1 MTRSYR
7 RRVQV
12 WAEDL
17 GGAPRRPCL
26 PELEAGPEVRTGVGR
41 RGCPRVS
48 CPVQGLAGRQEGWG
62 GEQEG
67 TGSDSSSRICFS
79 CSGRKTGR
87 QWPRAAGQ
95 RALRGGGLCRRAT
108 RGLWGMNSF
117 RAWPQA
123 TGTEGSCRAGDA
135 EPITGESPRLRSTCA
150 PSGLDPWGRGHRQL
164 SEPNLDPLKVRAP

>member
-48 CPVQGLAGRQEGWG
+48 CAVQGLAGRQEGWG

-95 RALRGGGLCRRAT
+95 RALRGGGLCRRPT

-135 EPITGESPRLRSTCA
+135 EPITGESPRLRSTRA

-164 SEPNLDPLKVRAP
+164 SEPNLDPLKVRVP